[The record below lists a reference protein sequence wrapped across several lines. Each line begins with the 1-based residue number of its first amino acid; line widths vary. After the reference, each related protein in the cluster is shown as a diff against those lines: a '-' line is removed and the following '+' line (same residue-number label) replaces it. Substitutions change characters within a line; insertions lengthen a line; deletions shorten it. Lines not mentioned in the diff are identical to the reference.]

1 MPCLAAENG
10 CLRVLDENKFF
21 FHAVNQPQVIQKG
34 GRKQMTSGCLIVC
47 DGNNGAGKS
56 SVIRAIEEFLLAKG
70 CDVVVTRE
78 PGGTRIG
85 EKIRDVV
92 LDPSTP
98 ELCDTTELLLFA
110 AARAQHLKEK
120 ILPAIASGKVVVCDR
135 FTPATIAF
143 QHYGRGIP
151 LKLVQNIN
159 SFALEGFSPDLNI
172 ILDVDPLIGMR
183 RVASRGEALDRM
195 EMQKL
200 DFLSKAREGFL
211 KQAEES
217 PETFRVIDASE
228 PFDVV
233 SRNVLV
239 TVDQLLARLG

>member
-1 MPCLAAENG
+1 MA
-10 CLRVLDENKFF
+10 
-21 FHAVNQPQVIQKG
+21 Q
-34 GRKQMTSGCLIVC
+34 GCLIVC

-56 SVIRAIEEFLLAKG
+56 SVIRAIEEFLL
-70 CDVVVTRE
+70 DRNHQVIVTRE

-85 EKIRDVV
+85 EKIRNVV
-92 LDPSTP
+92 LDPETP

-120 ILPAIASGKVVVCDR
+120 IIPAIEAGKIVICDR

-151 LKLVQNIN
+151 LSLVQSIN

-172 ILDVDPLIGMR
+172 ILDVDPEIGMK
-183 RVASRGEALDRM
+183 RVASRGEGLDRM

-200 DFLSKAREGFL
+200 EFLTRAREGFL
-211 KQAEES
+211 RQAEEA
-217 PETFRVIDASE
+217 PDTFVVIDASQSFGE
-228 PFDVV
+228 V
-233 SRNVLV
+233 SRDVLAV
-239 TVDQLLARLG
+239 VDALLAKLA